1 MITPQQLRIIMQ
13 GRFVRN
19 VGVLVGGTAF
29 SQLIA
34 LLALPFLTR
43 LYTPEDFTV
52 LATYASI
59 LGIIASIACLRFEIA
74 IPIPKEQESAI
85 HLFALSVI
93 SVVSITLLTWFTI
106 VIGEDW
112 INKLTNQRLVG
123 YLWLLP
129 IGVFFIG
136 LYNAL
141 QYWMTREKAFPIV
154 AKTRMTQS
162 ISGAATQLGLGY
174 AGISPLGLLLGQL
187 ISSGA
192 GIFGLSRY
200 FSKEYKELIYK
211 INVKD
216 IKKTFKR
223 YDRFPKYSTWE
234 ALTNSAGIQLPI
246 LIIATLALG
255 AEAGFLMLAIRL
267 LSAPMGLIGG
277 SVAQVY
283 LAEAAEKHHK
293 GKLKEFTRKTT
304 ITLAKLGII
313 PLLLV
318 GIISPFIIPF
328 IFGEEWRRTG
338 ILISW
343 MTPWFFMQFITSP
356 ISMSLHITN
365 NQRIAMLLQIVGLVL
380 RGGAVWVA
388 AHYFNE
394 RVGEVYAISGFVFY
408 SIYLSVVYK
417 VINKNK

>member
-1 MITPQQLRIIMQ
+1 MIPQQLRMIMQ

-19 VGVLVGGTAF
+19 VSILVGGTAF

-34 LLALPFLTR
+34 LLALPFVTR
-43 LYTPEDFTV
+43 LYTPEDFTI

-59 LGIIASIACLRFEIA
+59 LGIITSIACLRFEIA
-74 IPIPKEQESAI
+74 IPIPKEQEDAI
-85 HLFALSVI
+85 HLFVLSLV
-93 SVVSITLLTWFTI
+93 SVVFITLLTWLTI
-106 VIGEDW
+106 SIGKDW
-112 INKLTNQRLVG
+112 INELTNQRLVG

-129 IGVFFIG
+129 IGIFFIG

-162 ISGAATQLGLGY
+162 ISGATTQLGLGY

-187 ISSGA
+187 VSSGA
-192 GIFGLSRY
+192 GIFGLLRY
-200 FSKEYKELIYK
+200 FLKEYKELLCN

-216 IKKTFKR
+216 IKRTFKR

-246 LIIATLALG
+246 LIIATLAVG
-255 AEAGFLMLAIRL
+255 AEAGFLMLAMRL

-283 LAEAAEKHHK
+283 LAEAPEKHHK
-293 GKLKEFTRKTT
+293 NELKEFTSKTT

-328 IFGEEWRRTG
+328 IFGEEWGRTG

-365 NQRIAMLLQIVGLVL
+365 NQRIAMFLQILGLFL
-380 RGGAVWVA
+380 RGGTVWVT
-388 AHYFNE
+388 AHYFNKWI
-394 RVGEVYAISGFVFY
+394 GEIYAISGFIFY

-417 VINKNK
+417 IISKNK

>member
-1 MITPQQLRIIMQ
+1 MIIPQRLRMIMQ

-19 VGVLVGGTAF
+19 VSILVGGTAF

-34 LLALPFLTR
+34 LLALPFVTR
-43 LYTPEDFTV
+43 LYTPEDFTI

-59 LGIIASIACLRFEIA
+59 LGIMTSISCLRFEIA
-74 IPIPKEQESAI
+74 IPIPKDQEDAI
-85 HLFALSVI
+85 HLFVLSLI
-93 SVVSITLLTWFTI
+93 SVVSITLLTWLTI
-106 VIGEDW
+106 SVGKNW
-112 INKLTNQRLVG
+112 INELTNQRLVG

-129 IGVFFIG
+129 IGIFFIG
-136 LYNAL
+136 IYNAL

-162 ISGAATQLGLGY
+162 ISGATTQLGLGY

-187 ISSGA
+187 VSSGA
-192 GIFGLSRY
+192 GIFGLLRY
-200 FSKEYKELIYK
+200 FLKEYKELLYK
-211 INVKD
+211 INFKD
-216 IKKTFKR
+216 IKRTFKR

-246 LIIATLALG
+246 LIIATLAVG
-255 AEAGFLMLAIRL
+255 AEAGFLMLAMRL

-283 LAEAAEKHHK
+283 LAEAPEKYHK
-293 GKLKEFTRKTT
+293 NELKDFTSKTT
-304 ITLAKLGII
+304 ITLAKVGII

-318 GIISPFIIPF
+318 GIISPFIVPF

-343 MTPWFFMQFITSP
+343 MAPWFFMQFITSP

-365 NQRIAMLLQIVGLVL
+365 NQRIAMFLQVIGLFL
-380 RGGAVWVA
+380 RGGTVWVA
-388 AHYFNE
+388 AHYFNKWI
-394 RVGEVYAISGFVFY
+394 GEIYAISGFIFY

-417 VINKNK
+417 VISKKN